1 MVSASFAV
9 EIPELRAFAQKW
21 GVQADRQLMNELS
34 TGFHEG
40 GKIIQHEGNVLIKGG
55 ESSRLAQASKV
66 TTTVGGRTIATTVDW
81 SGARSATGFPYA
93 GSVAD
98 GRKAFGPVNAK
109 VLHFVIDGNEIFTMH
124 VRAFPGTHFHTR
136 GLAAGK
142 PKAIA
147 RIHAGVDRWAAGMN
161 T

>member
-1 MVSASFAV
+1 MVSSSLAV
-9 EIPELRAFAQKW
+9 EIPNLRAFAQKW
-21 GVQADRQLMNELS
+21 GVEADRKLMNELS

-40 GKIIQHEGNVLIKGG
+40 GKIIQHEANILIKGG
-55 ESSRLAQASKV
+55 EASRLAKASKV

-93 GSVAD
+93 AAVD
-98 GRKAFGPVNAK
+98 TGRKAFGPVNAK

-124 VRAFPGTHFHTR
+124 VRAFPGIEFRKR

>member
-9 EIPELRAFAQKW
+9 EIPGLRAFAQKW

-40 GKIIQHEGNVLIKGG
+40 GKLIQHEANSLIKGG
-55 ESSRLAQASKV
+55 ESSNLAKASKV

-93 GSVAD
+93 AAVD
-98 GRKAFGPVNAK
+98 TGRKAFGPINAK
-109 VLHFVIDGNEIFTMH
+109 ALHFVVDGRDIFTQH
-124 VRAFPGTHFHTR
+124 VKAFPGIHFRER

-142 PKAIA
+142 PKAMA
-147 RIHAGVDRWAAGMN
+147 RVRAAVGRWTAWMSR
-161 T
+161 